1 MTDTVGRTEVPNTLD
16 EAPPPRLL
24 GLFDQVALWWNLGIS
39 LLLLVSAAFV
49 VRPFGVPPLSLGAA
63 LTAVV
68 VGSVIGNLLLGV
80 AAVPGAETG
89 APGMVL
95 LRGLLG
101 RRGSWVPT
109 AFNVL
114 QLVGWT
120 TFEIVIIA
128 ESGTELTSSGWRWVF
143 VLGAG
148 ALATFMAIR
157 PLGVVRGYLKRVAVW
172 VVLLST
178 AYLFVQVLRQP
189 LDNIEGGSW
198 RGFWKG
204 ADLVIALAVSW
215 IPLAADYS
223 RHSRDNRSA
232 FLGAFLGYGAAS
244 MVFFGLGVLTFAAYG
259 GDDLIGSLL
268 AIPAGS
274 LALLM
279 LIIDEL
285 DEVFANLY
293 STVVSVQNVRPALD
307 RRVLALVVGGLATA
321 LALEFDIHAY
331 ENFLLLLGSIFVPL
345 FATFATDYFL
355 VSKRRWDTSDDA
367 HPRWL
372 MLLPWAFGFVAYQLV
387 NPGSVEWWA
396 TWWVDLGFEAPT
408 WASASI
414 VSFVVASVITLA
426 VGTFTRRTARV
437 VGHHSQ

>member
-1 MTDTVGRTEVPNTLD
+1 MAIDTPAPTEVPRTLD
-16 EAPPPRLL
+16 EGPPPRLL
-24 GLFDQVALWWNLGIS
+24 GLFDQMALWWNLGIS
-39 LLLLVSAAFV
+39 LLLLVSATFV
-49 VRPFGVPPLSLGAA
+49 VTPFGVPPLSLAAA

-68 VGSVIGNLLLGV
+68 VGSVIGNLLLGA

-128 ESGTELTSSGWRWVF
+128 ESATSVTSSGWRWVF
-143 VLGAG
+143 VVSGG

-172 VVLLST
+172 VVLVST

-189 LDNIEGGSW
+189 LDHIEGGSW
-198 RGFWKG
+198 SGFWKG
-204 ADLVIALAVSW
+204 TDLVIALAVSW
-215 IPLAADYS
+215 IPLVADYS
-223 RHSRDNRSA
+223 RHSRDSRSA

-268 AIPAGS
+268 AIPAGG
-274 LALLM
+274 LALLF

-293 STVVSVQNVRPALD
+293 STVVSVQNVRPSLD
-307 RRVLALVVGGLATA
+307 RRVLAVVVGVIATA
-321 LALEFDIHAY
+321 LALEFNIHAY

-355 VSKRRWDTSDDA
+355 VSRRRWDVSDDA
-367 HPRWL
+367 RPRWL
-372 MLLPWAFGFVAYQLV
+372 MLVPWALGFVAYQLV

-396 TWWVDLGFEAPT
+396 TWWADLGFKAPS
-408 WASASI
+408 WASASL
-414 VSFVVASVITLA
+414 VSFVVAGVATLL
-426 VGTFTRRTARV
+426 VGTLTRRTLSR
-437 VGHHSQ
+437 